1 MADTTK
7 NPFDGADNLWVA
19 PGESSVPEPRVRR
32 VPAGGHFSSPSFD
45 PLGPEATMGGA
56 AAGRPHVAGAAD
68 ADVDR
73 PAGHRYVPAGE
84 VAEPFMAPVQA
95 DPSTTMQFLS
105 AWKASGHT
113 DDEIEKIAASVKPAP
128 AAASA
133 APDAPTPVAPS
144 SSSPAPAQPCV
155 PASERVPMPVSANGA
170 TVAMGRL
177 AADAAALGA
186 SAEAV
191 AAAAQPPRRSVSDL
205 NLPSTSDSYAR
216 MAEASLWG
224 PASDDAAV
232 TAATPVNNPADP
244 TGKLTNGSAN
254 MTAKSSSTAEFLAV
268 ASACGPRTQPSG
280 ADAVS
285 PQAPVAAVS
294 PQPVYPVRA
303 SSSITPP
310 TDVRRA
316 NRSGASPYGGNG
328 GSNGNGGKGKGG
340 KGRSI
345 ASVILII
352 VGIALLAAAGFI
364 FVRAQ
369 MGYKE
374 AQATYAD
381 LQQYAVQDSAGDGIP
396 QVDFDELEAINPDV
410 IGWIYVP
417 NTVINYPVV
426 QTDNNTTYLTRLF
439 DLSGNGSGSIFM
451 DMDGTAPGAVDEQTT
466 LYGHHMYDNTMF
478 KIVDD
483 TLKQDAFNQFGNVYY
498 ITRENTYV
506 FKPMFTA
513 QVMDTFTDA
522 RVTNF
527 TGDKTLQQYLTEALG
542 MAKAQAPDV
551 EERIGSTDKVLS
563 LITCAGEI
571 IPRTTRAV
579 MVCSLEET
587 IPRQ

>member
-1 MADTTK
+1 M
-7 NPFDGADNLWVA
+7 
-19 PGESSVPEPRVRR
+19 
-32 VPAGGHFSSPSFD
+32 
-45 PLGPEATMGGA
+45 
-56 AAGRPHVAGAAD
+56 
-68 ADVDR
+68 
-73 PAGHRYVPAGE
+73 
-84 VAEPFMAPVQA
+84 
-95 DPSTTMQFLS
+95 
-105 AWKASGHT
+105 
-113 DDEIEKIAASVKPAP
+113 
-128 AAASA
+128 
-133 APDAPTPVAPS
+133 
-144 SSSPAPAQPCV
+144 
-155 PASERVPMPVSANGA
+155 
-170 TVAMGRL
+170 
-177 AADAAALGA
+177 
-186 SAEAV
+186 
-191 AAAAQPPRRSVSDL
+191 
-205 NLPSTSDSYAR
+205 
-216 MAEASLWG
+216 
-224 PASDDAAV
+224 
-232 TAATPVNNPADP
+232 
-244 TGKLTNGSAN
+244 
-254 MTAKSSSTAEFLAV
+254 
-268 ASACGPRTQPSG
+268 
-280 ADAVS
+280 
-285 PQAPVAAVS
+285 
-294 PQPVYPVRA
+294 
-303 SSSITPP
+303 
-310 TDVRRA
+310 
-316 NRSGASPYGGNG
+316 
-328 GSNGNGGKGKGG
+328 
-340 KGRSI
+340 
-345 ASVILII
+345 
-352 VGIALLAAAGFI
+352 GIALLAAAGFI

-527 TGDKTLQQYLTEALG
+527 TGDKTLQQYLMEALG